1 MQQEVLTGKKVLIAD
16 DDYYNIYAL
25 NAALE
30 EFGLDIVNVNNGRD
44 AVDMV
49 VTNGNHFDIVLMDI
63 MMPEMDGYEAMRAI
77 RSKGFSSLPIIA
89 LTAKAMKGDIDKCLE
104 AGASDYMS
112 KPIDVTS
119 LIDMMANWLNKP

>member
-1 MQQEVLTGKKVLIAD
+1 MQQDVLTGKKVLIAD

-30 EFGLDIVNVNNGRD
+30 DFGLDIVNVNNGRE

-63 MMPEMDGYEAMRAI
+63 MMPEMDGYEAMRAM
-77 RSKGFSSLPIIA
+77 RGKGFSSLPIIA

-112 KPIDVTS
+112 KPIDVAS
-119 LIDMMANWLNKP
+119 LIDMMVKWLK